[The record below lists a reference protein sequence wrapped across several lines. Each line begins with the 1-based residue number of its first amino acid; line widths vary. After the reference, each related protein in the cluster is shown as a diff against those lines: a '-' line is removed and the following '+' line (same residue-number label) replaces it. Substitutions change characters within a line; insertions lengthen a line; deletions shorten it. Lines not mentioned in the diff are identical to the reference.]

1 MNLAMGFLH
10 IKQKAHSKARETYL
24 DRSVSSIKESTKLQD
39 MHIAAIYSRDRAQ
52 DKWFLRQG
60 KKLIRVTDKQ
70 FKTLIKEGREFD
82 AHVLVSGGN

>member
-1 MNLAMGFLH
+1 
-10 IKQKAHSKARETYL
+10 
-24 DRSVSSIKESTKLQD
+24 
-39 MHIAAIYSRDRAQ
+39 MHIAATYSRDRAQ